1 MKYEKFN
8 RLSFDIQNFEIQ
20 IFKLFKVTFGMINN
34 KIESVKM
41 IGRREMNMDENIE
54 KWIRVYEIGQSSY
67 YAKPFFNDAKES
79 FIRGYCISKL

>member
-1 MKYEKFN
+1 M
-8 RLSFDIQNFEIQ
+8 
-20 IFKLFKVTFGMINN
+20 FGMIDN
-34 KIESVKM
+34 KIESLKM

-79 FIRGYCISKL
+79 FIRGYCISKLWNQSWRGMQEMINIDKTISYKQF

>member
-1 MKYEKFN
+1 M
-8 RLSFDIQNFEIQ
+8 
-20 IFKLFKVTFGMINN
+20 FGMIDN
-34 KIESVKM
+34 KIESLKM

-79 FIRGYCISKL
+79 FIRSYCISKL